1 MRLPHG
7 PRSSSGSLCLDGW
20 VRPRLRGFAPVPA
33 LLVGT
38 GDERAV
44 ALRVLLE
51 QVRLPALRARP
62 WNRPV
67 PRRELAVRVVH
78 AAEEALSEARFALGE
93 AAAAVG
99 ADHAL
104 QRDRPGRLAGG
115 IVRAREESAEPTA
128 LVHHRL
134 AARGAGLL
142 GGQIL
147 DHPDRAVFLDEVLGV
162 LAVRVP
168 GAGQKAPHAAPLDHH
183 RAAALLAHQVGGLL
197 LALHVAHLRFR
208 RREALL
214 EGLVEFAQHRL
225 PIDLAFLDLVELLLH
240 PRSELHVHHAR
251 EGAEQKLGDYLA
263 QIGGE
268 EPALL
273 LLHVLLVLDGR
284 EDGGVRRRPA
294 DAFLLQLLD
303 QRRFGE
309 PRRGLGEVL
318 LGDQVDE
325 LERLPRLQRRK
336 LAGDVALLLV
346 LTLHLLGAR
355 FLLRLLR
362 FLPVHREVSGE
373 LQDLPGGPERGPAR
387 LDVRGGLIEHRRH
400 HLAGDEAVPDQ
411 LVEPEHVLFEERLHA
426 LRRMVERG
434 RPDRLVRVLRALLR
448 LELDRLGGQVLLP
461 PAPCDVLARARD
473 RIGRE
478 PDGVGAHVGDQR
490 RLPVVSELHAFVEPL
505 REGHGLLGGEAQPVG
520 GFLLQLRRNE
530 GRRRVAT
537 TLLLRHLDDDELL
550 APQLLDQRPRDLAGG
565 NLRLLA
571 VEPDQL
577 GAELRRERR
586 AQVCLDAPVLD
597 GNELRD
603 LFFPLDHQPHRDAL
617 DPSRRESTANLLPE
631 DGRDLVPDQPI
642 QDAPRLLRVVEVAVE
657 LQRLLDRF
665 LDGFLGDL
673 VEEDAL
679 RGDLGPLQL
688 LVDVPGDGLALPVG
702 VRREQD
708 QLRALGGGLEL
719 RDYLLL
725 RVDHLVDGLETV
737 LDVDADLALRQVHH
751 VAHRGLHHV
760 PGTQVLLDGLG
771 LRRRLDDD
779 QGAALPAGGH
789 LAFPT
794 RLSAGLSGF
803 RRLRCYLAGCHVS
816 LGAAIDAGTPNWV
829 RKLSGAG
836 NISRASARRCPS
848 TPAPPAYPAL
858 PGRGSARGG
867 RGRLHEQGS
876 SRPEVSRVSHRSHR

>member
-115 IVRAREESAEPTA
+115 IVRAREEPAEPTA

-225 PIDLAFLDLVELLLH
+225 PIDLAFLDLVELLL
-240 PRSELHVHHAR
+240 L
-251 EGAEQKLGDYLA
+251 
-263 QIGGE
+263 
-268 EPALL
+268 
-273 LLHVLLVLDGR
+273 
-284 EDGGVRRRPA
+284 
-294 DAFLLQLLD
+294 
-303 QRRFGE
+303 
-309 PRRGLGEVL
+309 
-318 LGDQVDE
+318 
-325 LERLPRLQRRK
+325 
-336 LAGDVALLLV
+336 

-373 LQDLPGGPERGPAR
+373 LQDLPGGPERGPAC

-473 RIGRE
+473 PIGRE

-803 RRLRCYLAGCHVS
+803 RRLHCYLAGCHVS

-867 RGRLHEQGS
+867 RGRLHEPGS